1 MRVFLYDIIMVS
13 VVCLLLAY
21 GLTMALTAESMEGEA
36 AMILKYRW
44 AKFRN
49 LPRFNIDQDPIRR
62 NLRHGVSPTPPPS
75 CHFYLIDKSCRTGP
89 IERSVVC
96 VECSRPS
103 HCQGKNSDHFSL
115 VLQQGRRGHWTPI
128 GHQTIC
134 RCDLVNGNYIFI

>member
-1 MRVFLYDIIMVS
+1 MIYIMVS
-13 VVCLLLAY
+13 IVCLLLACS
-21 GLTMALTAESMEGEA
+21 LTMVVTDASASVEGEA
-36 AMILKYRW
+36 AIILEHRW

-49 LPRFNIDQDPIRR
+49 LPRFNINQDPIRK

-75 CHFYLIDKSCRTGP
+75 CHYYLIDEPCRSGAGP

-115 VLQQGRRGHWTPI
+115 VLQQGCRGHWTPI
-128 GHQTIC
+128 GHQKSC
-134 RCDLVNGNYIFI
+134 SCDLVNGNYIFI